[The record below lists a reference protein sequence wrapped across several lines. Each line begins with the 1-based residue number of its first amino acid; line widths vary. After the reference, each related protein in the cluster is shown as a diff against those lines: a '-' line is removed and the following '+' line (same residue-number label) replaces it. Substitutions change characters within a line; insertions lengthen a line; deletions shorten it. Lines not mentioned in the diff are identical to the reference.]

1 MPLEKGKSPKAFSHN
16 VSTEIKAGKPQKQA
30 VAIAYS
36 EKNGDEANAGLP
48 LANYGDEQ
56 ELTDLELAAKKSDT
70 PVEPVVALLPQVPVS
85 PAAPIYDAVPRDCF
99 GAASANDAFKG
110 RTF

>member
-1 MPLEKGKSPKAFSHN
+1 MPLEKGSSPEAFAHN
-16 VSTEIKAGKPQKQA
+16 VKTEIKAGKPQKQA

-48 LANYGDEQ
+48 LVNYGDATQ
-56 ELTDLELAAKKSDT
+56 ELEEKKDDA
-70 PVEPVVALLPQVPVS
+70 PIKPAVALLAPGLIS
-85 PAAPIYDAVPRDCF
+85 PAAPIYDAVPRDCY
-99 GAASANDAFKG
+99 GAGSANDAFKG